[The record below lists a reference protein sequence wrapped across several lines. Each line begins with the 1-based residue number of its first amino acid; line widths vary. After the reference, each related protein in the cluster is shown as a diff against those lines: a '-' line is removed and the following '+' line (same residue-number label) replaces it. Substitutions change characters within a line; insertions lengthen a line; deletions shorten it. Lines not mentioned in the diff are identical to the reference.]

1 MASATFWSEED
12 FSCSIC
18 LDVFN
23 SPVFTPCGHNFCR
36 TCIATCWDVRGQC
49 RCPFCNELFHTRP
62 DLRVNTL
69 ISEMVDRFRSSLR
82 GKTQPCV
89 EPDLRIPEGSS
100 THQGLSNGG
109 GPSSVIRRDLVESPG
124 TAEGRNTE
132 TKRLAELRSA
142 PNECKCPTQDSFRE
156 TPSVQGNVCIVVSE
170 YKGNTG
176 EWEGPSRRLKD
187 WRERPSYGLMPRT
200 PPTRAASGEISPISC
215 CISGKNAPFWS
226 GPPTRDSESGRLYD
240 STTKMA
246 AAVKRY
252 IFFVRVGHFNVDF

>member
-1 MASATFWSEED
+1 PGAPKQLRGPRQLPGMASATFWSEED

-69 ISEMVDRFRSSLR
+69 ISEMVDWFRSSLR

-124 TAEGRNTE
+124 TAEERNME

-142 PNECKCPTQDSFRE
+142 PNECKCLIFGSIPPLPTPPAGPWSHCSQRPWPGHDCSFIHTSSRHNTINTSATATE
-156 TPSVQGNVCIVVSE
+156 CCRWPKFRVNTRLHYRTNVNPLVNRLPPLFKMIVV
-170 YKGNTG
+170 
-176 EWEGPSRRLKD
+176 
-187 WRERPSYGLMPRT
+187 
-200 PPTRAASGEISPISC
+200 
-215 CISGKNAPFWS
+215 GKKS
-226 GPPTRDSESGRLYD
+226 MDL
-240 STTKMA
+240 
-246 AAVKRY
+246 
-252 IFFVRVGHFNVDF
+252 

>member
-100 THQGLSNGG
+100 THQGLGDGG

-142 PNECKCPTQDSFRE
+142 PNEYACELTMDPNTTHRDLSLSEDNRKVIVFGEDQSVGVYLDRPAGSLSFYR
-156 TPSVQGNVCIVVSE
+156 VSP
-170 YKGNTG
+170 GGGGSSDT
-176 EWEGPSRRLKD
+176 LTH
-187 WRERPSYGLMPRT
+187 LHT
-200 PPTRAASGEISPISC
+200 
-215 CISGKNAPFWS
+215 FWS
-226 GPPTRDSESGRLYD
+226 SFTQEDLLPGFGVIDEPLMELSLGRATTDLKLVVASNRNKVITR
-240 STTKMA
+240 
-246 AAVKRY
+246 
-252 IFFVRVGHFNVDF
+252 N